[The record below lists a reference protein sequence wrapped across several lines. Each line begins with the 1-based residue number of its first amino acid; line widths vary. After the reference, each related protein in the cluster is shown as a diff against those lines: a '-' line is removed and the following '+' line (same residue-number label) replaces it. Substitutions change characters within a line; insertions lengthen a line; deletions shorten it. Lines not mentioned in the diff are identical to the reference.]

1 MPLVIGV
8 RFEPA
13 AKVYYFD
20 PAGFENLTVGEY
32 VIVDTS
38 RGEEVGKVVI
48 APREVSDQDIVGH
61 Q

>member
-32 VIVDTS
+32 VIVDTA
-38 RGEEVGKVVI
+38 RGEE
-48 APREVSDQDIVGH
+48 
-61 Q
+61 